1 MSDNLQQKESS
12 ELADRDLDG
21 VVGGSV
27 AVVVPVVKAVLGTLL
42 NVVDAVSQPLSSDTP
57 IMRGLHPQ

>member
-1 MSDNLQQKESS
+1 MKDFMNENGELTNS
-12 ELADRDLDG
+12 ELDG